1 MRESARERKAMNNGL
16 SGVYGMASI
25 GAAVYYVQH
34 ATSFWSVV
42 AGLVRAVFWP
52 AVLMYHALSYLKM

>member
-1 MRESARERKAMNNGL
+1 MNNGL

-42 AGLVRAVFWP
+42 AGLVKAVFWP
-52 AVLMYHALSYLKM
+52 AVLMYHVLSYLKM